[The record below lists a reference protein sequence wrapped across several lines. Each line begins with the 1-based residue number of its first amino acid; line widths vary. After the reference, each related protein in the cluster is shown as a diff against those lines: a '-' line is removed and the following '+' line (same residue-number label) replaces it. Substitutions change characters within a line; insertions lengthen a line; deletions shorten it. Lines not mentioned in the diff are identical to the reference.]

1 MVVYFLSEI
10 LTSFMSLRVYF
21 FVRTY
26 FNFSLYT
33 DPFSKQICKSYG
45 FIPGVHFTTKCF
57 MYVHSEKTI
66 AGFFFITVLFF
77 SFNYRIFELPYFRL
91 DDDLSVKN
99 QMDSYFVAIYYT
111 FITIA
116 TVGYG
121 DICPCTPPGRI
132 ISMILAIWG
141 TFQMSILVVA
151 V

>member
-1 MVVYFLSEI
+1 M
-10 LTSFMSLRVYF
+10 
-21 FVRTY
+21 
-26 FNFSLYT
+26 N
-33 DPFSKQICKSYG
+33 
-45 FIPGVHFTTKCF
+45 
-57 MYVHSEKTI
+57 VHSEKTI
-66 AGFFFITVLFF
+66 ASFFFITVLFF
-77 SFNYRIFELPYFRL
+77 SYNYRIFELPYFRL

-111 FITIA
+111 IITIA

-141 TFQMSILVVA
+141 TFQMSLLVVA